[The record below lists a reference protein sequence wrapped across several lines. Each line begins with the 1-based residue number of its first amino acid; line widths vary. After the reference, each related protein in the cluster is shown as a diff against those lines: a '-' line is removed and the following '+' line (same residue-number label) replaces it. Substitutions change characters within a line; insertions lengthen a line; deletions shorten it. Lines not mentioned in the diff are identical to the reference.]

1 MTCQMRIL
9 KTIPV
14 TPEMLHDSS
23 IAETDCPQWVE
34 ATEYG
39 VGPTVRVIDEHV
51 IYESVRDVNTGNKP
65 KLSPTWW
72 GVVGPTNR
80 WAPFDNKAST
90 KLELAAGSHW
100 YEIKPGRVIT
110 DLAVIAASGV
120 NSVRA
125 RMIGTTGT
133 VFDSTLVMRSQP
145 ATPRSMWSFYF
156 ERRVRQNRGVIS
168 GLTPDRHGTL
178 RIDIEAATIGARIG
192 AIALARRHAFG
203 VGVSTDAKLD
213 LIDFSVL
220 RENQLTGEVDL
231 KPKPPVNRMTLTI
244 VLRRSEFDS
253 TWEFINSLVGTS
265 CLFQASSEFKSMT
278 IWGYIEAASQ
288 GPRYYNHPELNI
300 TVRSFV

>member
-14 TPEMLHDSS
+14 TEEMLHDSS
-23 IAETDCPQWVE
+23 IAETDYPQWVE

-65 KLSPTWW
+65 LSPTWQ

-90 KLELAAGSHW
+90 KLELAADRTGTRS
-100 YEIKPGRVIT
+100 PGRVIT

-125 RMIGTTGT
+125 RMIGTTAT
-133 VFDSTLVMRSQP
+133 VFDTTMVMPQP
-145 ATPRSMWSFYF
+145 ATPRSVELLFRAPRPAKP
-156 ERRVRQNRGVIS
+156 RRHQRS
-168 GLTPDRHGTL
+168 TPDRHGTL

-203 VGVSTDAKLD
+203 VGVSSDAKLD
-213 LIDFSVL
+213 LIDFSV
-220 RENQLTGEVDL
+220 Q
-231 KPKPPVNRMTLTI
+231 
-244 VLRRSEFDS
+244 RR
-253 TWEFINSLVGTS
+253 TS
-265 CLFQASSEFKSMT
+265 
-278 IWGYIEAASQ
+278 
-288 GPRYYNHPELNI
+288 
-300 TVRSFV
+300 